1 MLLIYYAIS
10 NISSTTIVT
19 NTAVHCCLTSKNSS
33 LSGVC
38 THTLGLSGFSPW
50 TVKLCCQWVLP
61 VRPQPWS
68 VEGTQ
73 AGRAGEYLVPGTW
86 YLVPLTLT
94 FPCSSNNMHV
104 FYFYTFN
111 VISQHNLSFKQLGSL
126 APLRCNFQ
134 NFTVTQCSRLLP
146 SWLKAAHISVDTCFS
161 LNLQWIDSHWTHFLD
176 TMKANK
182 KSFCPQCR
190 CTFWR
195 KQTKHHF

>member
-19 NTAVHCCLTSKNSS
+19 NTAVHCGLTSKNSS
-33 LSGVC
+33 LCGVC

-50 TVKLCCQWVLP
+50 TVELCCQWVLP

-68 VEGTQ
+68 VEGTR
-73 AGRAGEYLVPGTW
+73 AGRAGEYLEPGTW
-86 YLVPLTLT
+86 YRWRWLSPALPTTCMCFTHFTLYLST
-94 FPCSSNNMHV
+94 TWASSNLDHWHLWDATSRTLQSHSV
-104 FYFYTFN
+104 
-111 VISQHNLSFKQLGSL
+111 QHCC
-126 APLRCNFQ
+126 LRDL
-134 NFTVTQCSRLLP
+134 RLLTSP
-146 SWLKAAHISVDTCFS
+146 STPVSVS
-161 LNLQWIDSHWTHFLD
+161 NLQSIDSHWTHFLD

-182 KSFCPQCR
+182 NSFCPQCR

>member
-68 VEGTQ
+68 VEGTR

-86 YLVPLTLT
+86 YRWRWLSPALPTTCMCFTFTHLTLYLST
-94 FPCSSNNMHV
+94 TWASSNLDHWHLWDATSRTLQSRSV
-104 FYFYTFN
+104 
-111 VISQHNLSFKQLGSL
+111 QDCC
-126 APLRCNFQ
+126 LRDL
-134 NFTVTQCSRLLP
+134 RLLTSP
-146 SWLKAAHISVDTCFS
+146 STPVSVSIFSGLIHIELIFWIQWKLTKSLSVPS
-161 LNLQWIDSHWTHFLD
+161 AGVHFEESKQN
-176 TMKANK
+176 T
-182 KSFCPQCR
+182 
-190 CTFWR
+190 TF
-195 KQTKHHF
+195 